1 MIKKRGL
8 KFGTHYIT
16 RPNIMVYRKVDY
28 PTPPVEGMM
37 HFIYLANDYD
47 GTKIPNRATNSTVG
61 DYLKCG
67 DQISKNGSGENCYLT
82 NGLDP
87 SSYLY
92 TRLSTSD
99 RDLMKAY
106 NGTYTFFVR
115 VMQDVST
122 PVGGII
128 SWRFNA
134 ETGPGDSYN
143 YMIRCLNNKL
153 EIHFGGGNDTGIYL
167 TTDKVIK
174 IEVSGI
180 NFTVTVTDLSNGTTW
195 QGEDYEDKGMSVY
208 MASFVACG
216 YGDPPFTGTEEYLD
230 RFYAIAGI
238 ARATTSDEDT
248 QISSYLMNQ
257 GL

>member
-8 KFGTHYIT
+8 KFGTHYIA

-28 PTPPVEGMM
+28 PTPPILDIM
-37 HFIYLANDYD
+37 HFVYLANDYD
-47 GTKIPNRATNSTVG
+47 GTKIPNKATNSTVG

-67 DQISKNGSGENCYLT
+67 DHMSKNGSGENCYLT
-82 NGLDP
+82 NNLDP

-99 RDLMKAY
+99 RDLMKAD
-106 NGTYTFFVR
+106 NDTYTFFVR

-122 PVGGII
+122 AVGGII

-143 YMIRCLNNKL
+143 YMIRCCNNKL
-153 EIHFGGGNDTGIYL
+153 EIHFNGGNDTDISL
-167 TTDKVIK
+167 ITDKVIK
-174 IEVSGI
+174 IQVSGN
-180 NFTVTVTDLSNGTTW
+180 NFTVTDLSNGTTW
-195 QGEDYEDKGMSVY
+195 QGHDYEDKGMSVY

-238 ARATTSDEDT
+238 ARATTSDEDS